1 MHVDVCNPPNHD
13 LYQGRAGVIHPTV
26 NDGMSGKAIIAFTII
41 LLISLQGVGSAL
53 EMGGSVGL
61 GEEQHVG
68 MQFIA
73 FDQDVIADNGAC
85 SPCYMEF
92 ARRTAGRSDAACLA
106 AGSSTGNETTHGA
119 LE

>member
-1 MHVDVCNPPNHD
+1 M
-13 LYQGRAGVIHPTV
+13 R
-26 NDGMSGKAIIAFTII
+26 GKAILASLIII

-73 FDQDVIADNGAC
+73 FDQDVIADNGTC
-85 SPCYMEF
+85 FPCYMEF
-92 ARRTAGRSDAACLA
+92 ARRTAGRSDAACFA
-106 AGSSTGNETTHGA
+106 AGSSAGNETTHGA
-119 LE
+119 LK